1 MRINFDKKADAVYIR
16 FSEEKYFESDEIREG
31 FIVDYDNKGRIIG
44 IEILD
49 VSKNLPVPAAEEV
62 MVTGARALQA

>member
-49 VSKNLPVPAAEEV
+49 VSKNLPVPATEEV